1 MYQLYFINLIEE
13 EGYSSEQ
20 VKQTNVEVSI
30 DGINRLRKI

>member
-1 MYQLYFINLIEE
+1 MSHLIED

-20 VKQTNVEVSI
+20 VKQINVDVSI

>member
-1 MYQLYFINLIEE
+1 MYLIED

-20 VKQTNVEVSI
+20 VKQKNVEVSI